1 MKPRV
6 ALLVTSLDR
15 GGAEIQVALL
25 AVELARRGYT
35 VAVIS
40 LVAPTAFTVELMDA
54 GVKVFSLHMR
64 PGVADAR
71 GLARLIRFL
80 VRFRPRILHSHLFH
94 ANILARVARV
104 VIPMPIVISTLHSA
118 SESGRRRSDTH
129 MRDLAYR
136 ATGRL
141 ADHVVAVCEAVARR
155 HVAARAARADNLRVI
170 PNGVDTAVFRQDMER
185 RARMRRELGVDGS
198 FVWLAVGR
206 LMWKKDYPTMLR
218 AFAAQR
224 GAVLMVAGVGPQDGE
239 LRNMAGE
246 LRADVRWLGERD
258 DVAALMNAADAL
270 VLSSAIEGLPMVLLE
285 AAASGLVAVSTDAG
299 GAREAI
305 EEGETGYV
313 VPAGDV
319 EALSSAMALVGTLDA
334 TERERMSGLARERA
348 VARFDLKAVAT
359 QWERCYG
366 ELLERAGRD
375 EE

>member
-6 ALLVTSLDR
+6 ALLTTSLDR
-15 GGAEIQVALL
+15 GGAETQVALL

-40 LVAPTAFTVELMDA
+40 LVAPTAFTVELLDA
-54 GVKVFSLHMR
+54 GVKVFSLYMR

-80 VRFRPRILHSHLFH
+80 VRFRPRILHSNLFH
-94 ANILARVARV
+94 ANILARLARV
-104 VIPMPIVISTLHSA
+104 LVPVPIVISTLHSA

-129 MRDLAYR
+129 MRDWVYR

-155 HVAARAARADNLRVI
+155 HVAARAARADNLQVI
-170 PNGVDTAVFRQDMER
+170 PNGVDTAAFRPDMER
-185 RARMRRELGVDGS
+185 RARMRRDLGVDGD
-198 FVWLAVGR
+198 FVWLAAGR

-224 GAVLMVAGVGPQDGE
+224 GAVLLVAGVGPQDGE
-239 LRNMAGE
+239 LRSMAEE
-246 LRADVRWLGERD
+246 LRAEVRWLGERD

-305 EEGETGYV
+305 VEGETGYV
-313 VPAGDV
+313 VPVGDI
-319 EALSSAMALVGTLDA
+319 EALSSAMALVGALDA
-334 TERERMSGLARERA
+334 GERERMSRLARERA
-348 VARFDLKAVAT
+348 VARFELKAVAT

-366 ELLERAGRD
+366 ELLERARRD
-375 EE
+375 ED